1 MSWQLLIALS
11 VLTTSIVVLLQRSIL
26 SGGKVTPG
34 AFGVFMGLICG
45 LLLAL
50 VAAVL
55 GKLNFVGLAETWPN
69 ILLATATYSAGSIV
83 TNMALQ
89 KTEASKFTVLFAT
102 RGLITIV
109 IAMIL
114 FNEPVSWLRGTGALL
129 IFLGV
134 AVTSWQSKQL
144 KLQQGDWLSLIGA
157 VIFGIANVNDRFAL
171 QQMQLYP
178 YLILAYILPAL
189 VTAVVLPKS
198 VSEMKV
204 IFEPKQLRAQLV
216 LTVFFLLSGLTF
228 FGALQIAPNTAQVA
242 AINLTSVVTIVGLSV
257 IFLKETSHWQ
267 QKLIG
272 ACITL
277 VGLWLLG

>member
-1 MSWQLLIALS
+1 MSWQILIALS
-11 VLTTSIVVLLQRSIL
+11 VLTNSISVLLQRFIL
-26 SGGKVTPG
+26 GAGKVTPG
-34 AFGVFMGLICG
+34 AFGVFVG
-45 LLLAL
+45 LLCGTLLA
-50 VAAVL
+50 VFAAL
-55 GKLNFVGLAETWPN
+55 QGKLSFVGLAETWPN
-69 ILLATATYSAGSIV
+69 ILLATITYSVGGMV
-83 TNMALQ
+83 TNVALK

-109 IAMIL
+109 IATFL
-114 FNEPVSWLRGTGALL
+114 LNEPVSWMRGFGALL

-134 AVTSWQSKQL
+134 VVTSWQAKQL
-144 KLQQGDWLSLIGA
+144 TLQQGDWLSLIGA

-171 QQMQLYP
+171 QHMQLYP
-178 YLILAYILPAL
+178 YLSLAYILPAL
-189 VTAVVLPKS
+189 VIALVMPKS

-204 IFEPKQLRAQLV
+204 IFEPKQLRSLLV

-228 FGALQIAPNTAQVA
+228 FAALQIAPNTAQVA

-267 QKLIG
+267 QKLAG